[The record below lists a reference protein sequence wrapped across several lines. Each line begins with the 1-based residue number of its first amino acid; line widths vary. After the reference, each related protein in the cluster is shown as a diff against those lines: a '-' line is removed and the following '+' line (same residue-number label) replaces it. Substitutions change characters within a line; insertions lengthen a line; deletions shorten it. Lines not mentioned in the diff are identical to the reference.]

1 MRKSNKKGFTIV
13 ELVIVIAV
21 IAILAAVLIPT
32 FAGLIQKANQ
42 SADIQAVRQMNTV
55 LATYP
60 DGTIK
65 TVFDAVAALDKESI
79 DLDNYKP
86 LQKDHYFY
94 FVIGKNGVPTIIY
107 TDKNDNI
114 VFNQDMKDN
123 VTGQQWM
130 SLSGDVPTD
139 DNYSIDDA
147 GAVSIDSGAKLAHLI
162 EAKKNTSDN
171 LTITLSGNVDL
182 KGAAVDFGT
191 TTGTITI
198 TGGTSGAV
206 LSGIRADDNTVSPT
220 SGEFAN
226 HHYGF
231 GLFGNI
237 KSGTVKLENVTISD
251 LNVGNSLGTHEGGA
265 NTTGLIAGYISAG
278 ATVELTDVTFKNC
291 TVNGYQKVGG
301 VVGQLYGT
309 LKMNNVKF
317 ENVTVNGYCEVA
329 KIAGVTFKQDS
340 AYLTVDNCNFDGIAV
355 CGKTDLDP
363 DKVFTKTQL
372 SNVTLN
378 GNENNTFCNYEGT
391 HLWGG
396 ATNDWTWYETSQP
409 SATVNDQSYTLNKWT
424 ESTSKNIEKGSP
436 AND

>member
-1 MRKSNKKGFTIV
+1 MKRSNKKGFTIV
-13 ELVIVIAV
+13 ELVIVIAI

-32 FAGLIQKANQ
+32 FASLIQKANT
-42 SADIQAVRQMNTV
+42 SADIQAVRQMNTI
-55 LATYP
+55 LATYT
-60 DGTIK
+60 DGSIK
-65 TVFDAVAALDKESI
+65 TVSDAVAVLDNENI

-94 FVIGKNGVPTIIY
+94 FVVGKNGVPTIIY

-139 DNYSIDDA
+139 DNYSIDNT

-162 EAKKNTSDN
+162 DAKKNTSDN

-182 KGAAVDFGT
+182 KGAAVDFGQ

-206 LSGIRADDNTVSPT
+206 LSGIRADNNTVSPT
-220 SGEFAN
+220 TGEFAN
-226 HHYGF
+226 HKYGF

-237 KSGTVKLENVTISD
+237 ESGTVKLENVTIAD

-265 NTTGLIAGYISAG
+265 NAIGLVAGYIGAG
-278 ATVELTDVTFKNC
+278 ANVELNDVTFKNC

-301 VVGQLYGT
+301 IVGQLHGT
-309 LKMNNVKF
+309 LTMTNVKF
-317 ENVTVNGYCEVA
+317 ENVTVNGYVEVA
-329 KIAGVTFKQDS
+329 KIAGATFKKDS
-340 AYLTVDNCNFDGIAV
+340 ANLTVEGCNLDGITV
-355 CGKTDLDP
+355 CGKTDP
-363 DKVFTKTQL
+363 SANVFNKTQL
-372 SNVTLN
+372 SDVTLS
-378 GNENNTFCNYEGT
+378 GNENNTVCNWET
-391 HLWGG
+391 TLWGG
-396 ATNDWTWYETSQP
+396 ATSDWTWYQTTKV
-409 SATVNDQSYTLNKWT
+409 SATVNGKSYTLNSWT
-424 ESTSKNIEKGSP
+424 ESTSTNIKKGSP
-436 AND
+436 ANN